1 MDEYAVTV
9 WDKSV
14 NEPYLVY
21 RYTDVETGKYVARR
35 MNVHYVEEWGEDS
48 PYSVHLKKRER
59 LND

>member
-1 MDEYAVTV
+1 MDEYSVTV

-21 RYTDVETGKYVARR
+21 KYADVETGKYVARR